1 MVIFWYKYVSN
12 ITWDM
17 LISKN
22 YLPFFWNS
30 NLTALL
36 YFYLLNLAIIDHEN
50 DHKLGHIHWK
60 INWKKKR

>member
-1 MVIFWYKYVSN
+1 MSQTLHGICLYFKS
-12 ITWDM
+12 
-17 LISKN
+17 L
-22 YLPFFWNS
+22 LFFWNS